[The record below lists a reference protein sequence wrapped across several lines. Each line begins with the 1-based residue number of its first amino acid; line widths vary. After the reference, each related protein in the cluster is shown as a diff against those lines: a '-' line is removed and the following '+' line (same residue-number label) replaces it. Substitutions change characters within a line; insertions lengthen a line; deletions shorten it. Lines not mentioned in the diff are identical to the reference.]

1 MTNPILKQIHLTWS
15 LPSSSPT
22 SCRLRHLSPTSTSS
36 LFEYIL
42 NQLYQ
47 ICGQENVIDN
57 PQLTNPY
64 VTDWRKR
71 YHGSAIAVVFPH
83 TQLQIQELVRFCLAQ
98 QIAII
103 PQGGNTS
110 TCGAATPL
118 SDYIKPQLIIN
129 LQHMNKIL
137 SLDRDNY
144 SLTVEAGCTLQQVQE
159 YASAQGLYFPL
170 SLASQG
176 SCQIGGN
183 LATNAGGVQVLK
195 YGMIRDLTLGLRAVL
210 ANGEVLDGLTALRK
224 NNTYLDTKQ
233 LLIGSEGTLG
243 IITHAVL
250 KLFPIPP
257 AYCTLMFPVSGIAQA
272 LQLLQQLK
280 TYYTNNVS
288 AFEIIKRDSWQIYQ
302 NYFDFKHEICDAPW
316 SVICEIEI
324 NNDFVLEN
332 LLTLLEQNEIDLSQ
346 SIVASSEN
354 ERQFLWQIREQIPL
368 AEKQYGYATKHDIS
382 LPLSQIEDFVTIN
395 IAKLKKLEPQGYF
408 SIFGHLGDGNLH
420 YNFGLAGAS
429 NSQITALEQLV
440 NPIVYQD
447 VIARGGSISAEHGI
461 GQSKKHWLQQFCDP
475 TSYQIMQ
482 QIKQQLDPDNL
493 FNPGKIFNLP
503 EL

>member
-1 MTNPILKQIHLTWS
+1 MTNPIL
-15 LPSSSPT
+15 
-22 SCRLRHLSPTSTSS
+22 
-36 LFEYIL
+36 
-42 NQLYQ
+42 NQLCQ
-47 ICGQENVIDN
+47 ICGQDNVLDN
-57 PQLTNPY
+57 PQLTDPY
-64 VTDWRKR
+64 THDWRKR
-71 YHGSAIAVVFPH
+71 YHGSAIAVVFPE
-83 TQLQIQELVRFCLAQ
+83 TQLQIQELVRFCQAQ

-118 SDYIKPQLIIN
+118 SDYARAQLIIN
-129 LQHMNKIL
+129 LQRMNQII

-159 YASAQGLYFPL
+159 YASAHGLYFPL

-224 NNTYLDTKQ
+224 DNTYLELKQ

-243 IITHAVL
+243 IITHATF
-250 KLFPIPP
+250 KLFPMPP
-257 AYCTLMFPVSGIAQA
+257 AYCTLMFPVSSIAQA
-272 LQLLQQLK
+272 LQLLQALK

-316 SVICEIEI
+316 SIICEIEI

-346 SIVASSEN
+346 SIVASSEQ
-354 ERQFLWQIREQIPL
+354 ERQYLWQLREQIPL
-368 AEKQYGYATKHDIS
+368 AEKQHGYAAKHDIS
-382 LPLSQIEDFVTIN
+382 LPLSQLEDFVASNST
-395 IAKLKKLEPQGYF
+395 KLKKLEPCGYF

-420 YNFGLAGAS
+420 YNFGLAGAD
-429 NSQITALEQLV
+429 SQQIRELEQLV
-440 NPIVYQD
+440 NPLVYNDIIV
-447 VIARGGSISAEHGI
+447 RGGSISAEHGI
-461 GQSKKHWLQQFCDP
+461 GQSKNHWLQQFCDP
-475 TSYQIMQ
+475 VSYQLMQ
-482 QIKQQLDPDNL
+482 QLKQQLDPSNL
-493 FNPGKIFNLP
+493 LNPGKIFNLP
-503 EL
+503 ETDN

>member
-1 MTNPILKQIHLTWS
+1 MIDP
-15 LPSSSPT
+15 
-22 SCRLRHLSPTSTSS
+22 
-36 LFEYIL
+36 IL

-47 ICGQENVIDN
+47 ICGQDNVIDN

-64 VTDWRKR
+64 TTDWRKR
-71 YHGSAIAVVFPH
+71 YHGSAIAVVFPQ
-83 TQLQIQELVRFCLAQ
+83 TQLQIQELVRFCQAQ

-118 SDYIKPQLIIN
+118 SDYNKPQLIVN
-129 LQHMNKIL
+129 LQRMNQIIDFD
-137 SLDRDNY
+137 SANY
-144 SLTVEAGCTLQQVQE
+144 SITVEAGCTLQQVQD
-159 YASAQGLYFPL
+159 YASEHGLYFPL

-224 NNTYLDTKQ
+224 DNTYLDLKQ

-243 IITHAVL
+243 IITHATL
-250 KLFPIPP
+250 KLLPIPP

-316 SVICEIEI
+316 SIICEIEI
-324 NNDFVLEN
+324 NNDFALEN
-332 LLTLLEQNEIDLSQ
+332 LLTLLEQSEIDLNQ
-346 SIVASSEN
+346 SIVASSEQ
-354 ERQFLWQIREQIPL
+354 ERQYLWQLREQIPL
-368 AEKQYGYATKHDIS
+368 AEKQHGYAAKHDIS
-382 LPLSQIEDFVTIN
+382 LPLSQLEDFVTSTS
-395 IAKLKKLEPQGYF
+395 AKLKEIEPRGYF

-420 YNFGLAGAS
+420 YNFGLAGAD
-429 NSQITALEQLV
+429 NKQIIELEQLV

-461 GQSKKHWLQQFCDP
+461 GQSKKEWLQQFCDP
-475 TSYQIMQ
+475 VSYRLMLQL
-482 QIKQQLDPDNL
+482 KQQLDPSNL
-493 FNPGKIFNLP
+493 LNPGKIFVLP
-503 EL
+503 QT

>member
-1 MTNPILKQIHLTWS
+1 MTNP
-15 LPSSSPT
+15 
-22 SCRLRHLSPTSTSS
+22 
-36 LFEYIL
+36 IL

-47 ICGQENVIDN
+47 ICGQDNVIDN

-64 VTDWRKR
+64 TTDWRKR
-71 YHGSAIAVVFPH
+71 YHGSAIAVVFPRA
-83 TQLQIQELVRFCLAQ
+83 QSQIQELVKFCQVQ

-118 SDYIKPQLIIN
+118 SDYNKPQLIVN
-129 LQHMNKIL
+129 LQKMNKII

-144 SLTVEAGCTLQQVQE
+144 SLTVEAGCTLQQVQD
-159 YASAQGLYFPL
+159 YASVHGLYFPL

-224 NNTYLDTKQ
+224 DNTYLDLKQ

-243 IITHAVL
+243 IITHATL

-257 AYCTLMFPVSGIAQA
+257 AYCTLMFPVSSIAQA
-272 LQLLQQLK
+272 LQLLKQLK

-288 AFEIIKRDSWQIYQ
+288 AFEIIKHDSWQIYQ
-302 NYFDFKHEICDAPW
+302 NYFDFKHEICNAPW
-316 SVICEIEI
+316 SIICEIEV

-332 LLTLLEQNEIDLSQ
+332 LLILLEQNEIDLNQ
-346 SIVASSEN
+346 SVIASSEN
-354 ERQFLWQIREQIPL
+354 ERQLLWQLREQIPL
-368 AEKQYGYATKHDIS
+368 AEKQYGYAAKHDIS
-382 LPLSQIEDFVTIN
+382 LPLSQIEEFVTIN
-395 IAKLKKLEPQGYF
+395 SAKLKEIEPHGYF

-420 YNFGLAGAS
+420 YNFGLAGAD
-429 NSQITALEQLV
+429 SQQISELEQLV
-440 NPIVYQD
+440 NPLVYQD
-447 VIARGGSISAEHGI
+447 VIAHGGSISAEHGI
-461 GQSKKHWLQQFCDP
+461 GQSKKKWFQQFCDP
-475 TSYQIMQ
+475 ASYQLMQ
-482 QIKQQLDPDNL
+482 QFKQQLDPLNL
-493 FNPGKIFNLP
+493 LNPGKIFNSSNTNS
-503 EL
+503 